1 MKKHFFY
8 LTLIALSSIAISA
21 CGGPKEIETTSGFK
35 VIFHKKGKG
44 EKPIAREWVYFK
56 YSVSVKDSLLDYTKE
71 GQPVNRIM
79 MPDQIN
85 DAEPSY
91 YVLEAFEHVTV
102 GDSIE
107 LHVPIN
113 VIPGPKP
120 EFFAEDDVLIYGFLI
135 TDIKDEA
142 GYQADLEKERIEY
155 EAMQAKSLEKF
166 EAVQKEM
173 TDFVKDFKAGNL
185 DDKLVEGPEGL
196 RYLMLKEGNGTLIV
210 EGQTIDAHYY
220 GTLPDGTPFDASY
233 QRGNTFN
240 FMVGA
245 GQVIRGWDEGFKLL
259 SEGAQAILVIPA
271 ELGYGEQGQG
281 QIPPNSILFFH
292 VSVEKAY

>member
-8 LTLIALSSIAISA
+8 LSLIAFFSIAISA
-21 CGGPKEIETTSGFK
+21 CGGPKEIKTTSGFK
-35 VIFHKKGKG
+35 VVFLKKGKG
-44 EKPIAREWVYFK
+44 EKPEAREWVYFK
-56 YSVSVKDSLLDYTKE
+56 YSVSVRDSLLDETKE
-71 GQPVNRIM
+71 GQPENRIM

-107 LHVPIN
+107 LHVPIS

-120 EFFAEDDVLIYGFLI
+120 EFFLEDDVLVYGFVI
-135 TDIKDEA
+135 TAIKGEA
-142 GYQADLEKERIEY
+142 GYQADLEKERKEY
-155 EAMQAKSLEKF
+155 EELQAKALEKF
-166 EAVQKEM
+166 ETVQQEM
-173 TDFVKDFKAGNL
+173 ADFVKDYNAGNL
-185 DDKLVEGPEGL
+185 KNKLVDGPEGL
-196 RYLMLKEGNGTLIV
+196 RYLILKEGNGKLIV

-271 ELGYGEQGQG
+271 ALGYGEQGQG
-281 QIPPNSILFFH
+281 QIPPNSTLFFH
-292 VSVEKAY
+292 VAVEKAY